1 MLKGLPANEITN
13 ADMHFCERP
22 HRRPPPPWRNS
33 PLTRFRRLKRSQP
46 QTCPYQKA
54 FSLNLI
60 FISIPSLFAWSLGL
74 LVCCWVLSI
83 CSKRQHTVICSYFTF
98 PSWRRTTYQTPLSL
112 FVLKSNFV
120 SLNLKFGSIKN
131 MQSYIIKHGIVR
143 RFSHFFVPISM
154 NLTKVYFYES

>member
-1 MLKGLPANEITN
+1 MKSSHFCKDCPSEEKTLPARMAFNQGRRASAANKIFLRDKKRRHLIFPGRRCVVSIPRRTMLKGLAANEITS
-13 ADMHFCERP
+13 ADMHFSERP
-22 HRRPPPPWRNS
+22 HWRPPAPWRSS

-83 CSKRQHTVICSYFTF
+83 CSQKHKEATVIGLSAF
-98 PSWRRTTYQTPLSL
+98 P
-112 FVLKSNFV
+112 
-120 SLNLKFGSIKN
+120 
-131 MQSYIIKHGIVR
+131 
-143 RFSHFFVPISM
+143 
-154 NLTKVYFYES
+154 